1 MTAVALVRVM
11 LSGDRQAHSLAV
23 GRRADQLAI
32 DHDLPEP
39 DRLLVVDAAYLHDIG
54 YSRHCA
60 ATGWHPLD
68 GARWLTANGWPAP
81 ICRLVLWH
89 TASWHEGQLR
99 GLYAAAVDEY
109 GPPSST
115 GSVLDAI
122 IAAADLTTDPGGQP
136 TTIDARLAEVR
147 HRYPADSLVVRALDL
162 AEPNMRDLH
171 RRAQAR

>member
-23 GRRADQLAI
+23 GRRADQLAV

-99 GLYAAAVDEY
+99 G
-109 GPPSST
+109 PPSST
-115 GSVLDAI
+115 ASVLDAI